1 MKYVVTNHRY
11 LYNCYMT
18 ENVTKASEEL
28 FVNQLVSSI

>member
-28 FVNQLVSSI
+28 YGNRLYSAI